1 MPSGFV
7 ASCLLQFWK
16 CLSISFSHTVCLQFP
31 LFPLLKSI
39 FQLHVRLSFLSL
51 PFDSGSFFMEV
62 IRVWS
67 VSGSVPLLC
76 RPLGLVFDILS
87 MIILKID
94 CLLLPTAV
102 SFPFTW
108 YSVKIHVCVC
118 VCTYVCVSS
127 SFADFSFFPLNFK
140 LIENNL

>member
-1 MPSGFV
+1 MSSGFV

-16 CLSISFSHTVCLQFP
+16 SLSISFSHTVCLQFP

-62 IRVWS
+62 IRVRS

-76 RPLGLVFDILS
+76 RPLGMVFDILS

-94 CLLLPTAV
+94 CLLLSIAV

-108 YSVKIHVCVC
+108 YLVKIHMCVC
-118 VCTYVCVSS
+118 VHICVCKQFLCRFFFLSFELQTYR
-127 SFADFSFFPLNFK
+127 K
-140 LIENNL
+140 